1 VPGAVHRRLLPRDG
15 DGPVDRQRGDLPA
28 AATANWVSNLAVA
41 QSFLSLTQATIGP
54 AWTFLILGALS
65 VAAVVRLRA
74 GDQGA
79 LPIEEVEK
87 MLDARHPR
95 RRKGIECFWVISE
108 IVGTSRLKLNTDCKS
123 FLVSCQF
130 FLLHCGPFPNGAN
143 SPALRAKSRSLPP
156 TGRLAPRPA
165 FSSHLLLPPTG
176 EHPRRHLIPPDG
188 DQRRTRSDRHL
199 QGGTPTYL
207 LAPPCTCTHATCSAF
222 CLTRHPGRGAGEG
235 QAGGGG
241 DAVRAVQDA
250 PDLRLPH
257 QAGGAH
263 RDRHQE
269 LPPARA
275 PGARHQRGPGQARR
289 HLRLR
294 DEGAAE
300 DPRAVH
306 AFGSTAA
313 V

>member
-1 VPGAVHRRLLPRDG
+1 MAPTHLPCAPNPAVSRRPDGSPRA
-15 DGPVDRQRGDLPA
+15 L
-28 AATANWVSNLAVA
+28 
-41 QSFLSLTQATIGP
+41 LSLLTSSSLQP
-54 AWTFLILGALS
+54 ASIPA
-65 VAAVVRLRA
+65 
-74 GDQGA
+74 D
-79 LPIEEVEK
+79 
-87 MLDARHPR
+87 
-95 RRKGIECFWVISE
+95 
-108 IVGTSRLKLNTDCKS
+108 TS
-123 FLVSCQF
+123 
-130 FLLHCGPFPNGAN
+130 
-143 SPALRAKSRSLPP
+143 SLPMA
-156 TGRLAPRPA
+156 TSEELAQIDI
-165 FSSHLLLPPTG
+165 SKEVLL
-176 EHPRRHLIPPDG
+176 
-188 DQRRTRSDRHL
+188 RTYSL
-199 QGGTPTYL
+199 
-207 LAPPCTCTHATCSAF
+207 PPCTCTHATCSAF